1 VTRSVRVGSA
11 VEDDIARQLDVE
23 AAGLFWRHDLAAAL
37 TLLTRDGVWES
48 LPEHGGGRRLTV
60 EGLTVGAFHIFA
72 TEDELDPRPDALVVY
87 ADDIWPDGFPG
98 DPLQPT

>member
-1 VTRSVRVGSA
+1 MTRSVRVGSA
-11 VEDDIARQLDVE
+11 VEDDIARQLGAE

-37 TLLTRDGVWES
+37 TLLTREGTWES

-60 EGLTVGAFHIFA
+60 EGLTIGAFHLFA

-87 ADDIWPDGFPG
+87 ALDIWPDGFPD
-98 DPLQPT
+98 DPHQST